1 MRPQVVVLPL
11 LRAALN
17 AHVGDI
23 GLEAPVYDRGRTGV
37 SVVSQLPDVDHR
49 MLPLLVVTRSGGVR
63 NSNGLPQPVVR
74 LTVISADGPVEA
86 EELYEDALD
95 ALYASVS
102 DQTVVPGAGHLQ
114 SISEAQGAT
123 QAPSPL
129 PDTWSV
135 EGSVRL
141 SISPVRV

>member
-1 MRPQVVVLPL
+1 MP
-11 LRAALN
+11 N
-17 AHVGDI
+17 
-23 GLEAPVYDRGRTGV
+23 V
-37 SVVSQLPDVDHR
+37 SVVSRLPDVDHR
-49 MLPLLVVTRSGGVR
+49 TLPLIVVTRTGGVR
-63 NSNGLPQPVVR
+63 NSNLLPQPVVR

-102 DQTVVPGAGHLQ
+102 DQTVVLGAGHLQ

-123 QAPSPL
+123 QTPSML

-135 EGSVRL
+135 EGSLRL
-141 SISPVRV
+141 SLREDKS